1 MIKKFSSDE
10 IDILDLFLVIW
21 KNKWRVIFIA
31 LIIMV
36 ITIIFQ
42 SNKKP
47 GKVLA
52 TTEIRPIS
60 VYDEAKYKIYNAFT
74 KEVSFDNKRSFPKM
88 KLTENNTESFILK
101 DQNYDSLTE
110 LTIKNLDINNINKD
124 FLFELFLEKIE
135 QKSNLSES
143 LKKFNF
149 IKKEDF
155 SNGVEYNEAI
165 LDLASSISFNKI
177 ESENEKSV
185 TKEVSPIVI
194 QYKGHDLQNWENFLK
209 FIEKETNLKIQQKL
223 SEMFINYIEYV
234 KTIKKFRIEDIES
247 EIKTASSDF
256 EKDLL
261 NEKKNFLNQNK
272 YIERMQNIFSNSPIS
287 NSENFYAAKIIYE
300 STIYKT
306 KKKTSLKTLVFV
318 GGIFGLIFGMLYVL
332 VVNAVQSRK

>member
-110 LTIKNLDINNINKD
+110 LTIKNLDIKNINKD

-261 NEKKNFLNQNK
+261 KK
-272 YIERMQNIFSNSPIS
+272 
-287 NSENFYAAKIIYE
+287 
-300 STIYKT
+300 
-306 KKKTSLKTLVFV
+306 
-318 GGIFGLIFGMLYVL
+318 
-332 VVNAVQSRK
+332 